1 MDVPTMHNSLAIMPL
16 RKTKADDVGAM
27 LCLPDGKR
35 IIVHSYDG
43 SLRVQDL
50 ETGTQVGEQWEDK
63 EFVAWTKIALS
74 PDGKKV
80 ARGSFDGAVKL
91 RSIDTGKIIKT
102 WTGHTDRVNS
112 VGWSP
117 DGERVVMWYVES
129 GKTILGPI
137 KAMEGGLGV
146 RAVCYS
152 PDAKMIATAGGIN
165 LKIWDANS
173 GKLLKTFEGVFFPCL
188 AWSSDGKTLIGGR
201 SKFDTATWTKVELCE
216 DYGTTAISVSPN
228 DRILAFTSS
237 LHKTVQLWDLET
249 NLPIG
254 TPLDHSDR
262 VDSATFSVDGKFL
275 LTCCDDDHIYT
286 WDVSAIVK
294 EAGLPSHI
302 LDVTPRPA
310 PKIKGARVPPGFFDD
325 ALREANLR
333 IRLSQSHAPP
343 TPTPHQRTLN
353 PFTSFLRSSEQHGA
367 TELATKFRSRPFSWT
382 RNFSGILRRRDR
394 SDIQLREV
402 EVPYTAG
409 QPRNYHAGKGKNPI
423 ASSSRSSNT
432 HTTQQ
437 HGAAIQSTPSSPPAA
452 NTSTVS
458 AVAGTPGTMG
468 APSRPP
474 SPVAVW
480 RARFV
485 RWLCCAPI

>member
-91 RSIDTGKIIKT
+91 WSIDTGKIIKT

-117 DGERVVMWYVES
+117 DGERVVSGSNDGTFRVWYVES

-188 AWSSDGKTLIGGR
+188 AWSSDGKTLVAGQ
-201 SKFDTATWTKVELCE
+201 SKYDTATWTKVEL
-216 DYGTTAISVSPN
+216 YKNYVNSISLSPN
-228 DRILAFTSS
+228 DRILATTSY
-237 LHKTVQLWDLET
+237 LDKTAQLWDLET

-254 TPLDHSDR
+254 TPLHHSDR
-262 VDSATFSVDGKFL
+262 VDSSTFSVDGKFL
-275 LTCCDDDHIYT
+275 LTCCHDHHIYT

-294 EAGLPSHI
+294 RAGLPSDI
-302 LDVTPRPA
+302 VSID
-310 PKIKGARVPPGFFDD
+310 IFY
-325 ALREANLR
+325 
-333 IRLSQSHAPP
+333 
-343 TPTPHQRTLN
+343 
-353 PFTSFLRSSEQHGA
+353 
-367 TELATKFRSRPFSWT
+367 FR
-382 RNFSGILRRRDR
+382 G
-394 SDIQLREV
+394 
-402 EVPYTAG
+402 
-409 QPRNYHAGKGKNPI
+409 H
-423 ASSSRSSNT
+423 
-432 HTTQQ
+432 
-437 HGAAIQSTPSSPPAA
+437 
-452 NTSTVS
+452 
-458 AVAGTPGTMG
+458 
-468 APSRPP
+468 
-474 SPVAVW
+474 
-480 RARFV
+480 
-485 RWLCCAPI
+485 